1 MYILILSKLLSRQ
14 SLADQLVVH
23 SCRRVFYV
31 AAIFN
36 INIQLAHQVVV
47 TQLGKS
53 YVSLCVVSEEHVL
66 VLGICLDPL
75 LIIRVRNE
83 GLVSRS
89 AEIT

>member
-23 SCRRVFYV
+23 SGRRVFYV
-31 AAIFN
+31 ATIFN

-66 VLGICLDPL
+66 VLGICLDPF

-83 GLVSRS
+83 GLISCS
-89 AEIT
+89 AKIT

>member
-1 MYILILSKLLSRQ
+1 
-14 SLADQLVVH
+14 
-23 SCRRVFYV
+23 
-31 AAIFN
+31 
-36 INIQLAHQVVV
+36 V

-53 YVSLCVVSEEHVL
+53 YVSLCVVSEEHFL
-66 VLGICLDPL
+66 VLGIRLDPL